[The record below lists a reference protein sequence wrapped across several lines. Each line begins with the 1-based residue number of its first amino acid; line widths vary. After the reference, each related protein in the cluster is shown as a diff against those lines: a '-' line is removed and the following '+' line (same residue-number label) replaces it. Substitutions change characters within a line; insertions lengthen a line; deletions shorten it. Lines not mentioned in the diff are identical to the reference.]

1 MKLRPYLETNN
12 SQYIYKL
19 KRNIDMLYKAH
30 NNECLK
36 NKMYIDN
43 IAFLSGSGGVIMTL
57 NAGGNMKMY
66 YSELLLM
73 D

>member
-1 MKLRPYLETNN
+1 M
-12 SQYIYKL
+12 